1 MKQRYLL
8 DRLDRI
14 RRYILIMGLYAL
26 FACLPLQAQDE
37 NAAASPYV
45 PTVLITGA
53 NRGLGLEFTR
63 QYVARGWRVIAT
75 ARRPEAADDL
85 KAVAAEYPGLVL
97 IEKLDVQDF
106 DVIDALAAKYAD
118 TPIDI
123 LLNNAGIGGGAENQI
138 FRKLQYDVFEDVLL
152 TDTIAPLKMSEA
164 FYEHVLA
171 SNQKKIVV
179 VSSSEGSIGGATQ
192 PRLYFY
198 RASKAAVNMVM
209 VNLALQ
215 LKRRGISVCMVN
227 PGPTDTD
234 FMAGLPKAMLRP
246 PADAVTDMIRQ
257 IDGLNVENTGSF

>member
-1 MKQRYLL
+1 MV
-8 DRLDRI
+8 
-14 RRYILIMGLYAL
+14 GLYAL

-37 NAAASPYV
+37 NAAALPYV

-85 KAVAAEYPGLVL
+85 KAVAAENPGLVL

-209 VNLALQ
+209 VNLAMQ

-257 IDGLNVENTGSF
+257 IDGLNVENTGSFWQYDGTIIPW